1 MYNKLVPKVDAIDS
15 SGFVL
20 KSKCDTDESSLK
32 KKVIDADKEILD
44 TSGLVKKT
52 NYNANISEIEGKIP
66 SIITLA
72 TSAALKTVEQ
82 RTPLVEKRNYEAKL
96 LDNENIFLWLFTIYL
111 QVKHL
116 MKDKTKIFGW

>member
-1 MYNKLVPKVDAIDS
+1 MYNKLVPKVDAIDT

-96 LDNENIFLWLFTIYL
+96 LENENIFL
-111 QVKHL
+111 
-116 MKDKTKIFGW
+116 